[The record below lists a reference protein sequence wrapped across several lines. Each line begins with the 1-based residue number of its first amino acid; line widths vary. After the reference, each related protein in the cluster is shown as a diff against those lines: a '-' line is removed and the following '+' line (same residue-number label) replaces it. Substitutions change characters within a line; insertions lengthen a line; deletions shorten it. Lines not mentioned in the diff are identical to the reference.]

1 MGPPHLQGKHED
13 FCHGEAGNSTEGGDV
28 LKKHSQFFVSLFFTS
43 ELLIL
48 SAAWVGSYYLRFH
61 IQIIDEPPSTVPL
74 LTYLLY
80 LVSVILSWAIIA
92 RIMKLYR
99 PRRVGSGTREL
110 TEVAKAVTATLVI
123 VVCVTYATRRFE
135 FSRQAYVIFWIIS
148 IAGLSTERLLLRT
161 ALRAYRKKGYNLR
174 SALLVGSGRLM
185 ERLID
190 AVSDHVELGVVLN
203 GIVTFK
209 PKEVGKSVGGIPVIG
224 TVDDLERIMEEFPCQ
239 LVFVA
244 LPLEGHQ
251 HMAHVL
257 DVLVGRMLDI
267 KIVPDVYEYI
277 ALRGE
282 LDAIDEIPL
291 VGLQTSPLAGWN
303 RVIKRG
309 FDLVVASVATVV
321 FLPLGML
328 IAIAIKVT
336 SPGTVFYMQERM
348 GLDGRSFK
356 MYKFRSMG
364 PDAEKDSGPV
374 WASEGDARST
384 PVGRF
389 LRRLNLDE
397 LPQLINVIRG
407 DMSLVGPRP
416 ERPVF
421 VSKFKR
427 EFPEYMLRHR
437 IKAGMTGWAQVNGFR
452 GNSPLEKRVEY
463 DLWYIKNW
471 SVWFDLKII
480 FMTLW
485 RGFTNAY

>member
-1 MGPPHLQGKHED
+1 MQ
-13 FCHGEAGNSTEGGDV
+13 
-28 LKKHSQFFVSLFFTS
+28 
-43 ELLIL
+43 
-48 SAAWVGSYYLRFH
+48 
-61 IQIIDEPPSTVPL
+61 
-74 LTYLLY
+74 
-80 LVSVILSWAIIA
+80 
-92 RIMKLYR
+92 
-99 PRRVGSGTREL
+99 
-110 TEVAKAVTATLVI
+110 
-123 VVCVTYATRRFE
+123 
-135 FSRQAYVIFWIIS
+135 
-148 IAGLSTERLLLRT
+148 
-161 ALRAYRKKGYNLR
+161 
-174 SALLVGSGRLM
+174 
-185 ERLID
+185 RLID

-209 PKEVGKSVGGIPVIG
+209 PKEVGKSVAGIPVIG

-251 HMAHVL
+251 HMARVL

-282 LDAIDEIPL
+282 LDAIDDIPL

-309 FDLVVASVATVV
+309 FDLMVASVATMV
-321 FLPLGML
+321 FFPLGML

-336 SPGTVFYMQERM
+336 SPGRVLYMQERM
-348 GLDGRSFK
+348 GLDGRPFK

-374 WASEGDARST
+374 WASEGDARRT
-384 PVGRF
+384 AVGRF

-397 LPQLINVIRG
+397 LPQLINVIKG
-407 DMSLVGPRP
+407 EMSLVGPRP

-421 VSKFKR
+421 VNKFKK

-437 IKAGMTGWAQVNGFR
+437 IKAGMTGWAQVNGLR
-452 GNSPLEKRVEY
+452 GNSSLERRIEY

-480 FMTLW
+480 LMTLW